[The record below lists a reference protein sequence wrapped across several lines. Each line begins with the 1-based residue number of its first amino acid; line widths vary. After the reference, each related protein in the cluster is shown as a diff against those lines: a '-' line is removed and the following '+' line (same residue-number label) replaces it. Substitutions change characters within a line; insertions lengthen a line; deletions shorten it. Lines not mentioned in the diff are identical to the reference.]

1 MTHHL
6 GEVNAIHPFR
16 EGNGR
21 TQRVFF
27 EQLAKDAGFRIE
39 WQRMNPGRNVEASV
53 AIMRGN
59 AEPMRAMLDDLIPED
74 R

>member
-1 MTHHL
+1 M

-27 EQLAKDAGFRIE
+27 GQLARDAGFQVN
-39 WQRMNPGRNVEASV
+39 WQELSANRNTEASIASMLGDPKPMLRLLNELV
-53 AIMRGN
+53 
-59 AEPMRAMLDDLIPED
+59 EPA
-74 R
+74 